1 MLFQVNQLGATQIQN
16 TGTVQIQ
23 NTGTCTITP
32 NGDLTLKNFKMLGE
46 IDMKEFKI
54 VDVATPTQPKDA
66 ANKAYVDGKGT
77 LTTKGDLYVSGVNG
91 FVSRL
96 PVGPNGSVLTADS
109 STTLGVRWA
118 LPNATAPAVI
128 LIATNIGSQQQ
139 AQLQAYY
146 DGTTGFLST
155 APNTVPTEVTNADTG
170 NAGGVYT
177 VYLGHNI
184 WSYRQNST
192 GSWVEFGSGGK
203 SAFGGDIAKLYT
215 YK

>member
-1 MLFQVNQLGATQIQN
+1 MLFQVNQLGATQIRN

-32 NGDLTLKNFKMLGE
+32 IGDLTLKKFKMLGE

-77 LTTKGDLYVSGVNG
+77 LTTKGDLYVAGADGSV
-91 FVSRL
+91 FRL
-96 PVGPNGSVLTADS
+96 PVGSNGSVLTADS

-118 LPNATAPAVI
+118 ATAPAVI
-128 LIATNIGSQQQ
+128 LIATNIGSQQL
-139 AQLQAYY
+139 APLQTYY
-146 DGTTGFLST
+146 DDTTGFLST

-177 VYLGHNI
+177 VYLGHNN
-184 WSYRQNST
+184 WWYRQNST
-192 GSWVEFGSGGK
+192 GSWIEFGSGGK
-203 SAFGGDIAKLYT
+203 SAFGGYIAKLLT